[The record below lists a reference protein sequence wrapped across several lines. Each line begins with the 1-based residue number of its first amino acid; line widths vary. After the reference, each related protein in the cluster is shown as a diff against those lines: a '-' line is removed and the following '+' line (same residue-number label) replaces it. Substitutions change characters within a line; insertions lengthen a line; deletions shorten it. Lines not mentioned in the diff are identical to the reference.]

1 MFDRLLRAVI
11 ATALSV
17 AATSAV
23 AQSAYCDRLRTEL
36 AGVERAVATSG
47 SSQAAASIARLQSEL
62 DRTMDYARSIG
73 CQNQRRFVLFGGPSE
88 PQCRQLEGQI
98 NRLESTLAG
107 LEAEAGRS
115 ATGALETR
123 RSALIAAID
132 SNCRTA
138 GGGGGGPRGL
148 FDLLF
153 GGGQGPMIV
162 GEMPDTPLDSMDF
175 GAGNR
180 TICVRKCDG
189 FFFPVSSNANASRYG
204 LDADLCRASCP
215 NAETA
220 LFLQPVGQDLDTAVS
235 VDGMQPY
242 STLPNAFKYRKGV
255 DAACSCR
262 KQGQSWTEALAE
274 AEKILA
280 VNGRSDAI
288 VTEQKS
294 LELSRPKTATPPTPA
309 RTPQNATRTAAAAP
323 GAQAAT
329 VLPGAP
335 GSTVAPTG
343 QTVESIGPD
352 GKPRSIRVI
361 TPSSGGAPQQPV
373 R

>member
-17 AATSAV
+17 VAGSAV

-36 AGVERAVATSG
+36 AGVERAAATSG
-47 SSQAAASIARLQSEL
+47 SSQTAASITRLQSEL

-98 NRLESTLAG
+98 NRLESTLAA

-115 ATGALETR
+115 ATGSLETR

-132 SNCRTA
+132 ANCRTA
-138 GGGGGGPRGL
+138 GGGGGPRGL

-153 GGGQGPMIV
+153 GGGQGPMSA
-162 GEMPDTPLDSMDF
+162 GEMPDTPLESQDF
-175 GAGNR
+175 GAGSR

-189 FFFPVSSNANASRYG
+189 FFFPVSSNANSSRYG
-204 LDADLCRASCP
+204 IDADLCRAACP

-220 LFLQPVGQDLDTAVS
+220 LFIQPVGQDLDTAVS
-235 VDGMQPY
+235 IDGMQPY
-242 STLPNAFKYRKGV
+242 TALPNAFKYRKSF

-262 KQGQSWTEALAE
+262 RQGQSWSEALAE
-274 AEKILA
+274 AEKVLA

-288 VTEQKS
+288 VTEQRS
-294 LELSRPKTATPPTPA
+294 LELSRPRTVAPPPA
-309 RTPQNATRTAAAAP
+309 RAPQPGTRTAAAP
-323 GAQAAT
+323 GAPAPT

-335 GSTVAPTG
+335 GSAVAPTG
-343 QTVESIGPD
+343 QTVESVGPD
-352 GKPRSIRVI
+352 GKLRTIRVI
-361 TPSSGGAPQQPV
+361 TPSAGTTAPQPV